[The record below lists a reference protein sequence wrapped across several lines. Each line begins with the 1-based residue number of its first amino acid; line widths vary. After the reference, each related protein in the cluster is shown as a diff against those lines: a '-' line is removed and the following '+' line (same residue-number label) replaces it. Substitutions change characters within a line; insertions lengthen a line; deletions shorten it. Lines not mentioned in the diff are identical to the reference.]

1 MKVTAKDIKKIIEE
15 ELDNVLFEQR
25 NFDGMTGFPL
35 TQKGARAMQ
44 NQGSENPQYKKY
56 KSLIDKIA
64 SGTQTNDQIVRMAN
78 KIRKDKD
85 LPSISADYIN
95 RKSKSTSVDPTGEIP
110 AEDEKTEETGQPEFR
125 DFGDSRNLKDVSPE
139 TAALLNRDRFVDD
152 EPKAKPKQ
160 TQSLSK
166 NIANINKQLT
176 SIIMQLPKEIESKVE
191 PNIAKMIEFL
201 TKISI
206 YTQRKK

>member
-1 MKVTAKDIKKIIEE
+1 MKITTRDIKKIIEQ

-35 TQKGARAMQ
+35 TQKGARAVQ

-56 KSLIDKIA
+56 KSLVDKIA
-64 SGTQTNDQIVRMAN
+64 SGTQTNDQIIQIAN
-78 KIRKDKD
+78 KIRKAED
-85 LPSISADYIN
+85 LPSINADYIN
-95 RKSKSTSVDPTGEIP
+95 RKSKSTSADPTGDIP
-110 AEDEKTEETGQPEFR
+110 AEDEKTEETDQTNY
-125 DFGDSRNLKDVSPE
+125 SRELKDVDPE

-152 EPKAKPKQ
+152 EPKPKPKQ
-160 TQSLSK
+160 THSLSK

-201 TKISI
+201 TKISA

>member
-1 MKVTAKDIKKIIEE
+1 ISGVPKMKITTKDIKKIIEQ

-44 NQGSENPQYKKY
+44 NQGSENPRYKKY
-56 KSLIDKIA
+56 KSLVDKIA
-64 SGTQTNDQIVRMAN
+64 GGTQTNDQIIQMAN
-78 KIRKDKD
+78 KIRKDED

-95 RKSKSTSVDPTGEIP
+95 PKPKSTSADPTGDIP
-110 AEDEKTEETGQPEFR
+110 AEDEKTEETDQTNY
-125 DFGDSRNLKDVSPE
+125 SRELKDVDPE
-139 TAALLNRDRFVDD
+139 TAATLNRDRAAD
-152 EPKAKPKQ
+152 EPKPKQ

-176 SIIMQLPKEIESKVE
+176 SIVMQLPKEIE
-191 PNIAKMIEFL
+191 P
-201 TKISI
+201 
-206 YTQRKK
+206 

>member
-35 TQKGARAMQ
+35 TQKGARAVQ

-56 KSLIDKIA
+56 KSLVDKIA
-64 SGTQTNDQIVRMAN
+64 SGTQTNDQIIQIAN
-78 KIRKDKD
+78 KIRKAED
-85 LPSISADYIN
+85 LPSINADYIN
-95 RKSKSTSVDPTGEIP
+95 RKSKSTSADPTGDIP
-110 AEDEKTEETGQPEFR
+110 AEDEKTEETDQTNY
-125 DFGDSRNLKDVSPE
+125 SRELKDVDPE

-152 EPKAKPKQ
+152 EPKPKPKQ

-176 SIIMQLPKEIESKVE
+176 SIIMQLPKEIEPKVE

-201 TKISI
+201 TKVSMFL
-206 YTQRKK
+206 QRKK

>member
-1 MKVTAKDIKKIIEE
+1 MKITTRDIKKIIEQ

-35 TQKGARAMQ
+35 TQKGARAVQ

-56 KSLIDKIA
+56 KSLVDKIA
-64 SGTQTNDQIVRMAN
+64 SGTQTNDQIIQIAN
-78 KIRKDKD
+78 KIRKAED
-85 LPSISADYIN
+85 LPSINADYIN
-95 RKSKSTSVDPTGEIP
+95 RKSKSTSADPTGDIP
-110 AEDEKTEETGQPEFR
+110 AEDEKTEETDQTNY
-125 DFGDSRNLKDVSPE
+125 SRELKDVSPE
-139 TAALLNRDRFVDD
+139 MAALLNRDRFVDD

-201 TKISI
+201 TKIST

>member
-1 MKVTAKDIKKIIEE
+1 MKITTRDIKKIIEQ

-35 TQKGARAMQ
+35 TQKGARAVQ

-56 KSLIDKIA
+56 KSLVDKIA
-64 SGTQTNDQIVRMAN
+64 SGTQTNDQIIQIAN
-78 KIRKDKD
+78 KIRKAED
-85 LPSISADYIN
+85 LPSINADYIN
-95 RKSKSTSVDPTGEIP
+95 RKSKSTSADPTGDIP
-110 AEDEKTEETGQPEFR
+110 AEDEKTEETDQTNY
-125 DFGDSRNLKDVSPE
+125 SRELKDVDPE

-152 EPKAKPKQ
+152 EPKPKPKQ

-176 SIIMQLPKEIESKVE
+176 SIIMQLPKEIEPKVE

-201 TKISI
+201 TKVSMFL
-206 YTQRKK
+206 QRKK

>member
-1 MKVTAKDIKKIIEE
+1 MKITTRDIKKIIEQ

-35 TQKGARAMQ
+35 TQKGARAVQ

-56 KSLIDKIA
+56 KSLVDKIA
-64 SGTQTNDQIVRMAN
+64 SGTQTNDQIIQIAN
-78 KIRKDKD
+78 KIRKAED
-85 LPSISADYIN
+85 LPSINADYIN
-95 RKSKSTSVDPTGEIP
+95 RKSKSTSADPTGDIP
-110 AEDEKTEETGQPEFR
+110 AEDEKTEETDQTNY
-125 DFGDSRNLKDVSPE
+125 SRELKDVDPE

-176 SIIMQLPKEIESKVE
+176 SIIMQLPKEIEPKVE

-201 TKISI
+201 TKVSMFL
-206 YTQRKK
+206 QRKK

>member
-35 TQKGARAMQ
+35 TQKGARAVQ

-56 KSLIDKIA
+56 KSLVDKIA
-64 SGTQTNDQIVRMAN
+64 SGTQTNDQIIQIAN
-78 KIRKDKD
+78 KIRKAED
-85 LPSISADYIN
+85 LPSINADYIN
-95 RKSKSTSVDPTGEIP
+95 RKSKSTSADPTGDIP
-110 AEDEKTEETGQPEFR
+110 AEDEKTEETDQTNY
-125 DFGDSRNLKDVSPE
+125 SRELKDVDPE

-152 EPKAKPKQ
+152 EPKPKPKQ
-160 TQSLSK
+160 THSLSK

-176 SIIMQLPKEIESKVE
+176 SIIMQLPKEIEPKVE

-201 TKISI
+201 TKVSMFL
-206 YTQRKK
+206 QRKK

>member
-35 TQKGARAMQ
+35 TQKGARAVQ

-56 KSLIDKIA
+56 KSLVDKIA
-64 SGTQTNDQIVRMAN
+64 SGTQTNDQIIQIAN
-78 KIRKDKD
+78 KIRKAED
-85 LPSISADYIN
+85 LPSINADYIN
-95 RKSKSTSVDPTGEIP
+95 RKSKSTSADPTGDIP
-110 AEDEKTEETGQPEFR
+110 AEDEKTEETDQTNY
-125 DFGDSRNLKDVSPE
+125 SRELKDVSPE
-139 TAALLNRDRFVDD
+139 MAALLNRDRFVDD

-176 SIIMQLPKEIESKVE
+176 SIIMQLPKEIEPKVE

-201 TKISI
+201 TKVSMFL
-206 YTQRKK
+206 QRKK